1 LTLRYPN
8 IVIRMNITPDEAWF
22 KKSSAESNLP
32 ADILATWNTDEGIL
46 DLEPR
51 PGVLSQFYSADNAGE
66 REFMNAVLGYIA
78 QLTIGD
84 RKPLSDEAISA
95 MIETHAPLGLKK
107 KMLLLV
113 PDSEPPL
120 DPGRLPSFRKL
131 QQAEES
137 ELLDHLGQYVRDEIK
152 LPIGR
157 I

>member
-1 LTLRYPN
+1 
-8 IVIRMNITPDEAWF
+8 
-22 KKSSAESNLP
+22 
-32 ADILATWNTDEGIL
+32 
-46 DLEPR
+46 
-51 PGVLSQFYSADNAGE
+51 
-66 REFMNAVLGYIA
+66 
-78 QLTIGD
+78 
-84 RKPLSDEAISA
+84 
-95 MIETHAPLGLKK
+95 ETHAPLGLKK

-157 I
+157 IADNERTAVLGQVVDFYYRKLKRLVATLDPRELLERLIAQHEAIINSTAMHKLQMPTRVAAFENVPELLEVVKQELPDDTNAALASRFVIEYVV